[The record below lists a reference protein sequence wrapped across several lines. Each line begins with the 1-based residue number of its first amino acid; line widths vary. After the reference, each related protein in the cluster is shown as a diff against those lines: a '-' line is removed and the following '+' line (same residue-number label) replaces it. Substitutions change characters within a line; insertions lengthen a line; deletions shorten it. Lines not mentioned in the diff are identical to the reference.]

1 MSRRENF
8 VTKSALPWQ
17 AKEVPLA
24 TYYAEIGDTE
34 YGKSGHYR
42 EKVNIGAF
50 PVGMHDQLRM
60 ELLHLSVLS
69 REVHGESTRGV
80 ELTFGGEFFKK
91 FLEGWG
97 HGR

>member
-60 ELLHLSVLS
+60 ELLHGNDVF
-69 REVHGESTRGV
+69 ESPYW
-80 ELTFGGEFFKK
+80 GGEDMK
-91 FLEGWG
+91 L
-97 HGR
+97 RQIISS